1 MADLTPEA
9 ENRAEQTIKAAPVFA
24 ANAEVIAA
32 RTPDLP
38 LEHTLVAVVDPQF
51 QFTGMHVVSRAQLV
65 EVVPGL
71 EGDGWAMVFSH
82 RSDAD
87 QVRHRASEMATLA
100 QKRIEMIRR
109 LRARRS
115 TP

>member
-9 ENRAEQTIKAAPVFA
+9 IARAERTIKAAPVFA
-24 ANAEVIAA
+24 ENAEVIAA

-38 LEHTLVAVVDPQF
+38 HEHVLVAVVDTEYSF
-51 QFTGMHVVSRAQLV
+51 AGMHVVARPQLV
-65 EVVPGL
+65 EVVPRL

-87 QVRHRASEMATLA
+87 QIRHRASEMVSIAT
-100 QKRIEMIRR
+100 KRIEMIRR
-109 LRARRS
+109 LRAKQN
-115 TP
+115 